1 MYKFG
6 FVAYIILGS
15 WHQSLADFFGHK
27 KLIMQSQGPGVLH
40 RLFTNHNKC
49 NIPKGQGLMDEID
62 ALPSGS
68 DSRLDSE
75 EAEYAWLSIDS
86 LKPFR
91 EGDSLAF
98 EEDKHISDPTLKACI
113 EAAERA
119 VKTAADRAT
128 AAADAELEGEDVD
141 DDSQSDSDGGR
152 LPAPVV
158 CRVVR
163 LKLSQTVVRLFS

>member
-1 MYKFG
+1 
-6 FVAYIILGS
+6 
-15 WHQSLADFFGHK
+15 
-27 KLIMQSQGPGVLH
+27 
-40 RLFTNHNKC
+40 
-49 NIPKGQGLMDEID
+49 MDEIN

-119 VKTAADRAT
+119 VKTAADRAAA

-152 LPAPVV
+152 ISAPVDAGWSV
-158 CRVVR
+158 SSCRKQLLAQTQDSL
-163 LKLSQTVVRLFS
+163 LK

>member
-1 MYKFG
+1 
-6 FVAYIILGS
+6 
-15 WHQSLADFFGHK
+15 
-27 KLIMQSQGPGVLH
+27 
-40 RLFTNHNKC
+40 
-49 NIPKGQGLMDEID
+49 MDEID
-62 ALPSGS
+62 ALLSGS

-113 EAAERA
+113 AAAERA
-119 VKTAADRAT
+119 VKTAADRAAA

-141 DDSQSDSDGGR
+141 DDSQSDSDGGKVSE
-152 LPAPVV
+152 PVV
-158 CRVVR
+158 CRAVR
-163 LKLSQTVVRLFS
+163 CKLFQTVAGPFS

>member
-1 MYKFG
+1 MIY
-6 FVAYIILGS
+6 
-15 WHQSLADFFGHK
+15 
-27 KLIMQSQGPGVLH
+27 
-40 RLFTNHNKC
+40 HNKC
-49 NIPKGQGLMDEID
+49 SIPKGQGLMDEIN

-113 EAAERA
+113 AAAERA
-119 VKTAADRAT
+119 VKTAADRAAA

-152 LPAPVV
+152 ISAPVV

-163 LKLSQTVVRLFS
+163 CKLSQTVVGPFS